1 MEIHIVRIES
11 IRHFDES
18 EMSHLPL
25 MDVIFGL
32 YKTQDEAIKA
42 VWQYFGNDK
51 YEIVFNSDLPEE
63 DQSYCDEIFK
73 YEDKKYGGVAYYK
86 IFYHVES
93 IEI

>member
-1 MEIHIVRIES
+1 MELYIVRIES
-11 IRHFDES
+11 IRHFDEY

-25 MDVIFGL
+25 MDAIFGL

-63 DQSYCDEIFK
+63 DWSCCDEIFK
-73 YEDKKYGGVAYYK
+73 YEDEKYGGVAYYK
-86 IFYHVES
+86 IFYHTEH
-93 IEI
+93 IEL